1 MFFKKE
7 ESNLEMKDKAITKG
21 EMLILSGSIV
31 GESFMHKRGKDIPS
45 VRIKTKKGT
54 HEVIFN
60 SHLSLPT
67 EIKVG
72 IDVTIAV
79 TKEIGTYSKMVKM
92 FPASTNASLK
102 MNSMVVS
109 EHTDAAKINH
119 ENANMVIVNK
129 KIKPNDI
136 WVRET
141 KKEEYLSYQ
150 FLIP

>member
-7 ESNLEMKDKAITKG
+7 EDNLSMKHLATTKG

-31 GESFMHKRGKDIPS
+31 GESFMHKKGKDIPS
-45 VRIKTKKGT
+45 VRIKTKKGI

-60 SHLSLPT
+60 SYPNLPT
-67 EIKVG
+67 EIKTG
-72 IDVTIAV
+72 SDVTLAV

-92 FPASTNASLK
+92 FPASKNGGLK
-102 MNSMVVS
+102 MNSMVLS
-109 EHTDAAKINH
+109 EHTDSTKINH
-119 ENANMVIVNK
+119 ENANQVIVNK

>member
-7 ESNLEMKDKAITKG
+7 EENLSMKHMANVKG

-54 HEVIFN
+54 HEIVFN
-60 SHLSLPT
+60 SYPALPT
-67 EIKVG
+67 EIKIG
-72 IDVTIAV
+72 SDVTIAV

-92 FPASTNASLK
+92 FPASTNGALK
-102 MNSMVVS
+102 MNSIVVS
-109 EHTDAAKINH
+109 EHTDATKINH
-119 ENANMVIVNK
+119 ENANQVLINK

>member
-7 ESNLEMKDKAITKG
+7 EDNTSLKTMANAKG

-31 GESFMHKRGKDIPS
+31 NESQFHKRGKDIPS

-60 SHLSLPT
+60 SYPSLPP
-67 EIKVG
+67 ELRIG
-72 IDVTIAV
+72 SDVTIAV

-92 FPASTNASLK
+92 FPQSTNGSLK

-109 EHTDAAKINH
+109 EHTDASKINV
-119 ENANMVIVNK
+119 ENSNQVTINK

-136 WVRET
+136 WIRET

>member
-7 ESNLEMKDKAITKG
+7 EDNSSMKHLANVKG

-54 HEVIFN
+54 HEIIFN
-60 SHLSLPT
+60 SYTSLPP
-67 EIKVG
+67 EIKIG
-72 IDVTIAV
+72 SDVTIAV

-92 FPASTNASLK
+92 FPTTNGGLK
-102 MNSMVVS
+102 MNSMVIS
-109 EHTDAAKINH
+109 EHTDASKINV
-119 ENANMVIVNK
+119 ENANNVIVNK